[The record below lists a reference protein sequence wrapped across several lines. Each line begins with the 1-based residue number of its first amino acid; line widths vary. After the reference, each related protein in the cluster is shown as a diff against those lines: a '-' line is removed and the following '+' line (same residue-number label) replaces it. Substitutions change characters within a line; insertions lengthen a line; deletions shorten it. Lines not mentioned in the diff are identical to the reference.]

1 MQFYLAAGAGDTL
14 PRGRFR
20 PVRAIYRLG
29 PRLLSAAGNA
39 PVQGGLMLVRDSR
52 ECGPAEVLARDILR
66 ECLRRNYDG
75 VVLDWYHNST
85 DRGSL
90 TAQMGQLC
98 TQYERR
104 LFVPER
110 YASHAPHAT
119 VLLNTAVSGVAY
131 NISKALKTL
140 GDDVTLLTMTGRDFP
155 AEYIQSQLC
164 TAGIGTD
171 WVKPR
176 LKETP
181 NSVVL
186 YDGEGKRQIYCDLK
200 DIQETPYDFPEDICR
215 DADVVAACNINFNRP
230 LLHQAK
236 TLGKTVAT
244 DVHVLS
250 DIHDEFNREFMSCA
264 DILFLSD
271 EGIRGDYRDFLRALG
286 DTYGNRIIVLGRG
299 AEGAAMYLREESRIF
314 ALPAVQVGEIVNT
327 VGAGDALFS
336 GFLHHFARGYRPLDA
351 LARAQV
357 FASAKIR
364 VSGAANGFP
373 AEEEMESLCR
383 EYTGRMEYYEV

>member
-1 MQFYLAAGAGDTL
+1 M
-14 PRGRFR
+14 
-20 PVRAIYRLG
+20 
-29 PRLLSAAGNA
+29 
-39 PVQGGLMLVRDSR
+39 
-52 ECGPAEVLARDILR
+52 
-66 ECLRRNYDG
+66 
-75 VVLDWYHNST
+75 
-85 DRGSL
+85 
-90 TAQMGQLC
+90 
-98 TQYERR
+98 
-104 LFVPER
+104 
-110 YASHAPHAT
+110 
-119 VLLNTAVSGVAY
+119 
-131 NISKALKTL
+131 
-140 GDDVTLLTMTGRDFP
+140 
-155 AEYIQSQLC
+155 
-164 TAGIGTD
+164 
-171 WVKPR
+171 
-176 LKETP
+176 
-181 NSVVL
+181 VL
-186 YDGEGKRQIYCDLK
+186 YDSEGKRQIYCDLK
-200 DIQETPYDFPEDICR
+200 DIQEAPYDFPEDICR

-299 AEGAAMYLREESRIF
+299 AEGAAMYLREENRIF

-357 FASAKIR
+357 LRPQRYVSAARPTASLRKRKWNRSAGSTRGEWNITRYKNR
-364 VSGAANGFP
+364 GS
-373 AEEEMESLCR
+373 
-383 EYTGRMEYYEV
+383 T

>member
-1 MQFYLAAGAGDTL
+1 M
-14 PRGRFR
+14 
-20 PVRAIYRLG
+20 
-29 PRLLSAAGNA
+29 
-39 PVQGGLMLVRDSR
+39 
-52 ECGPAEVLARDILR
+52 
-66 ECLRRNYDG
+66 
-75 VVLDWYHNST
+75 
-85 DRGSL
+85 
-90 TAQMGQLC
+90 
-98 TQYERR
+98 
-104 LFVPER
+104 
-110 YASHAPHAT
+110 
-119 VLLNTAVSGVAY
+119 NTAVSGVAY

-164 TAGIGTD
+164 TAGIETD

-200 DIQETPYDFPEDICR
+200 DIQETPYDFPEDIYR

-250 DIHDEFNREFMSCA
+250 DIHDELNREFMSCA
-264 DILFLSD
+264 DIFCSS
-271 EGIRGDYRDFLRALG
+271 GDAREFVETTRDFLRALG
-286 DTYGNRIIVLGRG
+286 RHLRANRIIVLGRG
-299 AEGAAMYLREESRIF
+299 AEGAAMCAPREENRIF

-373 AEEEMESLCR
+373 AEKEMESLCR
-383 EYTGRMEYYEV
+383 EYAGRVPNITRYKKPRQHMKVLPQSSSLQNVFQTHLQNGLHMVVSQRVEDVLPLPAEFDQVHLLQNPKLVGNGALADVHGLRDVRHAQLLSGQKRQNMHPG

>member
-1 MQFYLAAGAGDTL
+1 MANILVSGLINTETTVRVRQF
-14 PRGRFR
+14 
-20 PVRAIYRLG
+20 PV
-29 PRLLSAAGNA
+29 
-39 PVQGGLMLVRDSR
+39 
-52 ECGPAEVLARDILR
+52 
-66 ECLRRNYDG
+66 NYYPIDYPFFG
-75 VVLDWYHNST
+75 V
-85 DRGSL
+85 
-90 TAQMGQLC
+90 
-98 TQYERR
+98 
-104 LFVPER
+104 
-110 YASHAPHAT
+110 
-119 VLLNTAVSGVAY
+119 NTAVSGVAY

-200 DIQETPYDFPEDICR
+200 DIQEMPYDFPEDICR

-236 TLGKTVAT
+236 TQGKTVAT

-299 AEGAAMYLREESRIF
+299 AEGAAMYLREENRIF

-373 AEEEMESLCR
+373 AEGEMEALCR
-383 EYTGRMEYYEV
+383 EYAGRMEYYEV

>member
-1 MQFYLAAGAGDTL
+1 MANILVSGLINTETTVRVRQF
-14 PRGRFR
+14 
-20 PVRAIYRLG
+20 PV
-29 PRLLSAAGNA
+29 
-39 PVQGGLMLVRDSR
+39 
-52 ECGPAEVLARDILR
+52 
-66 ECLRRNYDG
+66 NYYPIDYPFFG
-75 VVLDWYHNST
+75 V
-85 DRGSL
+85 
-90 TAQMGQLC
+90 
-98 TQYERR
+98 
-104 LFVPER
+104 
-110 YASHAPHAT
+110 
-119 VLLNTAVSGVAY
+119 NTAVSGVAY
-131 NISKALKTL
+131 NISRALKTL

-155 AEYIQSQLC
+155 AEYIRSELRA
-164 TAGIGTD
+164 AGIGTD
-171 WVKPR
+171 WVRPK
-176 LKETP
+176 LKQTP

-215 DADVVAACNINFNRP
+215 DADVVAACNINFSRP

-236 TLGKTVAT
+236 ALGKTVAT

-250 DIHDEFNREFMSCA
+250 DIHDEFNREFMSRA

-271 EGIRGDYRDFLRALG
+271 EGIPGDYRDFLRALG

-299 AEGAAMYLREESRIF
+299 AEGAAMYLREEGRMF
-314 ALPAVQVGEIVNT
+314 ALPAVQVGKIVNT

-336 GFLHHFARGYRPLDA
+336 GFLHYFVQGYRPPDA
-351 LARAQV
+351 LTRAQV

-383 EYTGRMEYYEV
+383 EYAGSMEYHEV

>member
-1 MQFYLAAGAGDTL
+1 MANILVSGLINTETTVRVRQF
-14 PRGRFR
+14 
-20 PVRAIYRLG
+20 PV
-29 PRLLSAAGNA
+29 
-39 PVQGGLMLVRDSR
+39 
-52 ECGPAEVLARDILR
+52 
-66 ECLRRNYDG
+66 NYYPIDYPFFG
-75 VVLDWYHNST
+75 V
-85 DRGSL
+85 
-90 TAQMGQLC
+90 
-98 TQYERR
+98 
-104 LFVPER
+104 
-110 YASHAPHAT
+110 
-119 VLLNTAVSGVAY
+119 NTAVSGVAY

-299 AEGAAMYLREESRIF
+299 AEGAAMYLREENRIF

-357 FASAKIR
+357 FASAKDTCQRRGQRLPGGRGNGIALPGVRGENGILRGIKIEAAHESAASVFFTPER
-364 VSGAANGFP
+364 VPDPF
-373 AEEEMESLCR
+373 AEWSSHGRQPESRGCSSPP
-383 EYTGRMEYYEV
+383 GGI